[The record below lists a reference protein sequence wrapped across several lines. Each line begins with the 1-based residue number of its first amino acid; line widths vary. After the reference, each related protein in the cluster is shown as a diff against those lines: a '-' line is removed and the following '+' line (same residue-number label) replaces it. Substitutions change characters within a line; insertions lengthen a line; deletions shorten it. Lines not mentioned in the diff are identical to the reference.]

1 MNGAGG
7 THGAGGTAG
16 GGGATRTDG
25 VAEPWA
31 AAEPWATAAPA
42 APAEPVVAEPA
53 AAGSA
58 PERSAEPLTTRAGLL
73 AGLVCALAM
82 VLVGPLLGLL
92 WSVSAPRLDVQ
103 AVLSGAMSVFGVQST
118 VDAYFAMICAVAGL
132 LGGLVAYLRAADAGW
147 PVPIGLAVGGIGGSL
162 LAGWVGH
169 LRRSGQVLD
178 ALPANAT
185 PLLRDLV
192 DFQVRATGLYL
203 ILPGAALLVLS
214 VALWAGGTAP
224 GWPRRRR

>member
-1 MNGAGG
+1 MAEWPGDSRGARACSRPEAEPETGG
-7 THGAGGTAG
+7 IAEPRGMTEAGEPA
-16 GGGATRTDG
+16 AYPVVEPAAYPAAEPPAEPA
-25 VAEPWA
+25 VAEPI
-31 AAEPWATAAPA
+31 TSR
-42 APAEPVVAEPA
+42 V
-53 AAGSA
+53 
-58 PERSAEPLTTRAGLL
+58 GLL

-82 VLVGPLLGLL
+82 LLVGPLLGLL

-118 VDAYFAMICAVAGL
+118 IDAYFAMICAVAGL
-132 LGGLVAYLRAADAGW
+132 VGGLVAYLRAADAGW
-147 PVPIGLAVGGIGGSL
+147 PVPIGLAAGGIGGSL

-178 ALPANAT
+178 ALPPNAT